1 MRSVGSVARP
11 RRAALQGPL
20 CRLTLGGVLS
30 GAVIVAALAGAGVA
44 ARAGSAQITASA
56 AGGSAPATPVPASTA
71 EQRRLVEHLR
81 RQGAVFY
88 GAWWCPHCTHQK
100 ALFGPAAA
108 ARLPYVECDKDDAG
122 RQRCAAAAVRVFPTW
137 DLNGERREGLR
148 TIEELRIWSGYAAGR

>member
-1 MRSVGSVARP
+1 M
-11 RRAALQGPL
+11 QGL
-20 CRLTLGGVLS
+20 LGLVTIGGVIS
-30 GAVIVAALAGAGVA
+30 GAVVAGTLAGAGMAV
-44 ARAGSAQITASA
+44 RAGSAPIPASA
-56 AGGSAPATPVPASTA
+56 AAAVGSGQAAPVAPSTP

-100 ALFGPAAA
+100 DLFGPAAA
-108 ARLPYVECDKDDAG
+108 ERLPYVECDRDDAG

-137 DLNGERREGLR
+137 DLNGERREGLL